1 MQREKKILNAASI
14 AAKALDCSM
23 FNTDRCIIDG
33 VSFFTI
39 PSSFNTSDST
49 LIVVVYLYFLNI
61 AHFCALYNSAIN
73 CVSEKQDSGAS
84 EKRISLLTAG
94 EIKFGKQT
102 LHNCLHICFKHSNY
116 SQLRLKILTTENHI
130 KRKGPVQSMF
140 VPRLQRILKS
150 IIRCCYVF
158 LPFLLAA
165 GYRWRAVQELTTGSS
180 YWFYTCTAYIH
191 VKSEISWQVSNPSI

>member
-23 FNTDRCIIDG
+23 FNTDGCIMDG

-73 CVSEKQDSGAS
+73 CVSENQDSGAS

-140 VPRLQRILKS
+140 VPHLQRILKS
-150 IIRCCYVF
+150 IIRCCFVF
-158 LPFLLAA
+158 FFL
-165 GYRWRAVQELTTGSS
+165 SS
-180 YWFYTCTAYIH
+180 
-191 VKSEISWQVSNPSI
+191 

>member
-1 MQREKKILNAASI
+1 MTGYAIKVIIWHIGHAERKKILNAASI

-23 FNTDRCIIDG
+23 FNTDGCIMDG

-140 VPRLQRILKS
+140 VPHLQRILKS
-150 IIRCCYVF
+150 IIRCCFVF
-158 LPFLLAA
+158 FFL
-165 GYRWRAVQELTTGSS
+165 SS
-180 YWFYTCTAYIH
+180 
-191 VKSEISWQVSNPSI
+191 